1 VEADGR
7 LRARLGRDCAARL
20 RVVYEAPRPLTVA
33 DAAMLPE
40 ADVRVSEFSALV
52 DGARDHVQLRVGAGL
67 TASYVVGDRELLVV
81 YGKLGG
87 AVPRALVEHMEER
100 LGAMFGPVCWDADSP
115 GAPRPW

>member
-1 VEADGR
+1 M
-7 LRARLGRDCAARL
+7 
-20 RVVYEAPRPLTVA
+20 VYEAPRPLTVA
-33 DAAMLPE
+33 DAAILPE

-87 AVPRALVEHMEER
+87 SVPRALVEHMEAR
-100 LGAMFGPVCWDADSP
+100 LAEAFGPLSWDADSP